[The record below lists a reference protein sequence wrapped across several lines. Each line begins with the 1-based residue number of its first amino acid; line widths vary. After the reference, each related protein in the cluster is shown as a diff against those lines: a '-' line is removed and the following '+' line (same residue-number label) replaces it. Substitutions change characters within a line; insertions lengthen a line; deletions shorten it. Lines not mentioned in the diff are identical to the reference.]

1 MKEKKKELAQV
12 ITQALLQAKGL
23 AYPEYLDTPIQCGYF
38 RLRDRIKI
46 INKYLYKVK
55 IQTFSSMPYTDFE
68 VIEIT
73 ENHYRVA
80 PIQTLVMSES
90 NIVPN
95 KGTFLIPRHQQL
107 PNQPADRISK

>member
-1 MKEKKKELAQV
+1 MSEVDK
-12 ITQALLQAKGL
+12 QALLQAKGL
-23 AYPEYLDTPIQCGYF
+23 AYPEYLESPIQCGYF

-46 INKYLYKVK
+46 INNYLYKVK

-95 KGTFLIPRHQQL
+95 KGTFLIPRHQKL
-107 PNQPADRISK
+107 PTQPADKGD